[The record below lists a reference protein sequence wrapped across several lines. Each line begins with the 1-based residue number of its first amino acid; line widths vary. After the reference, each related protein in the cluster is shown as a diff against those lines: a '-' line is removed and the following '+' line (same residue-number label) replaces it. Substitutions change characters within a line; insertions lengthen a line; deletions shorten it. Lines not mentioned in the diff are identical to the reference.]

1 MDLFLLVFPVVLLL
15 LGFPIFVL
23 LIATS
28 ACLLAFFMNVPL
40 AAVHQTMFGSVD
52 KFALLA
58 VPFFLFA
65 GEIMGVGGMS
75 RRIIDWCMSIIGGVR
90 GAQGLTTIG
99 ASTVF
104 GAISG
109 SSTATVAAVGR
120 LTYPALRQSY
130 GLKFST
136 GLVATTGAIDILI
149 PPSIAMI
156 LYATAAEQSVA
167 HLFIAGVFPG
177 LLLAGVNAA
186 YVLYYARRH
195 RIDDTRPVSLR
206 NFLAFTKA
214 GTWSIG
220 APVVVLGGI
229 YGGIFSPTEAAGVA
243 CVYGIVITKFV
254 YGELTWRELW
264 NVGVN
269 SMYLTA
275 QILIIVAAAGVFSWI
290 LTVNGVPQ
298 AAVAFIRSLSDEPWK
313 VLLVLNIFLLIVGC
327 FIDPASAI
335 LILTPLLV
343 PICRAYGIDL
353 VHFGIIV
360 TLNLAIGMFHPPFGL
375 NIFVVQAL
383 TRAPVSAIYLGVIP
397 FVILAT
403 VVLLIVTYVPWLS
416 LYLTKLV

>member
-1 MDLFLLVFPVVLLL
+1 MDVFLLLFPLVLLL

-28 ACLLAFFMNVPL
+28 ACVLALFMNVPL
-40 AAVHQTMFGSVD
+40 TAVHQTLFGSID
-52 KFALLA
+52 KFALLS

-75 RRIIDWCMSIIGGVR
+75 KRIIDWCMSVIGGVR
-90 GAQGLTTIG
+90 GAQGLTAIG

-109 SSTATVAAVGR
+109 SAPATVAAVGR
-120 LTYPALRQSY
+120 LTYPSMRQAY

-136 GLVATTGAIDILI
+136 GLIANTGAIDILI

-167 HLFIAGVFPG
+167 HLFVAGILPG
-177 LLLAGVNAA
+177 LLLAAVNAG
-186 YVLYYARRH
+186 YVIYYAHRH
-195 RIDDTRPVSLR
+195 RIDDTKPVSFR
-206 NFLAFTKA
+206 EFWTVTKA
-214 GTWSIG
+214 GAWSLG

-229 YGGIFSPTEAAGVA
+229 YGGVFSPTEAAGIA
-243 CVYGIVITKFV
+243 CVYGILITKFV
-254 YGELTWRELW
+254 YRELTWTELW

-290 LTVNGVPQ
+290 LTVHGVPQ
-298 AAVAFIRSLSDEPWK
+298 AAVAFIKGLSNDSWK
-313 VLLVLNIFLLIVGC
+313 VLLILNVFLLVVGC

-343 PICRAYGIDL
+343 PICKAFGIDL
-353 VHFGIIV
+353 IHFGIIV

-397 FVILAT
+397 FVIMAT
-403 VVLLIVTYVPWLS
+403 LVLLIVTYVPWLS
-416 LYLTKLV
+416 LYLTRFL

>member
-1 MDLFLLVFPVVLLL
+1 MNLFLLLVPLTLLL
-15 LGFPIFVL
+15 LGFPIFVI

-28 ACLLAFFMNVPL
+28 ACALAFFMDVPL
-40 AAVHQTMFGSVD
+40 SAVHQSMFGSID
-52 KFALLA
+52 RFALLS

-65 GEIMGVGGMS
+65 GEIMGIGGMS
-75 RRIIDWCMSIIGGVR
+75 KRIIDWCMSVIGGVR
-90 GAQGLTTIG
+90 GALGLTAIG

-109 SSTATVAAVGR
+109 SAPATVAAVGR
-120 LTYPALRQSY
+120 LTYPSMRNAY

-136 GLVATTGAIDILI
+136 GLVANTGAIDILI

-167 HLFIAGVFPG
+167 RLFIAGVLPG
-177 LLLAGVNAA
+177 LLLAGVNAG
-186 YVLYYARRH
+186 YVIYYAHRH
-195 RIDDTRPVSLR
+195 GVDDRQHVSLR
-206 NFLAFTKA
+206 QFLTATKTGA
-214 GTWSIG
+214 WSLG

-243 CVYGIVITKFV
+243 CVYGILITKFI
-254 YGELTWRELW
+254 YRELTWSELW

-275 QILIIVAAAGVFSWI
+275 QIMIIVASAGVFSWI
-290 LTVNGVPQ
+290 LTVHAVPQ
-298 AAVAFIRSLSDEPWK
+298 TAVAYIKDISGERWE
-313 VLLVLNIFLLIVGC
+313 VLLILNILLLVVGC
-327 FIDPASAI
+327 FIDPTSAI

-343 PICRAYGIDL
+343 PICKAYGVDL

-397 FVILAT
+397 FVIMALL
-403 VVLLIVTYVPWLS
+403 VLIVVTYVPWLS
-416 LYLTKLV
+416 LYLTKFV

>member
-1 MDLFLLVFPVVLLL
+1 MDFFLILFPLILLL

-28 ACLLAFFMNVPL
+28 ACVLAFFMNVPL
-40 AAVHQTMFGSVD
+40 AAVHQTMFGSID

-90 GAQGLTTIG
+90 GAQGLTAVG

-109 SSTATVAAVGR
+109 SATATVAAVGR
-120 LTYPALRQSY
+120 LTYPSLRKEY

-136 GLVATTGAIDILI
+136 GLVSSTGAIDILI

-167 HLFIAGVFPG
+167 HLFVAGILPG
-177 LLLAGVNAA
+177 LLLAGVNAG
-186 YVLYYARRH
+186 YVIYYAHRH
-195 RIDDTRPVSLR
+195 RIDDTRPVSFR
-206 NFLAFTKA
+206 NFLAVTKA
-214 GTWSIG
+214 GAWSLG
-220 APVVVLGGI
+220 APIVVLGGI
-229 YGGIFSPTEAAGVA
+229 YGGIFSPTEAAGIA
-243 CVYGIVITKFV
+243 CVYGILITKFI
-254 YGELTWRELW
+254 YRELTWRELW

-275 QILIIVAAAGVFSWI
+275 QILIIVAAAGVFAWI
-290 LTVNGVPQ
+290 LTVHGVPQ
-298 AAVAFIRSLSDEPWK
+298 AAVAFIKSLSDEPWI
-313 VLLVLNIFLLIVGC
+313 VLLILNIFLLIVGC

-343 PICRAYGIDL
+343 PICKAYGIDL

-360 TLNLAIGMFHPPFGL
+360 SLNLAIGMFHPPFGL

-383 TRAPVSAIYLGVIP
+383 TQAPVSAIYLGVIP
-397 FVILAT
+397 FVVLAT
-403 VVLLIVTYVPWLS
+403 LVLGIVTYVPWLS
-416 LYLTKLV
+416 LYLTKFL